1 MRTLSL
7 VVVALIFSATS
18 SLATSA
24 VAENGAHLNNVQLA
38 QALDVAGGAK
48 DVETAQRLLR
58 EASVRTKT
66 KQISGGDNINVME
79 FSTASGQ
86 AVDGAIVYFK
96 KFGAAFKFAN
106 QRFGDK
112 MGELPQDWDGYKTYA
127 DSVKAF
133 AGNDVKVAN
142 DYFGEIFEWFKARQ
156 KTIGDQGGVMIIYEK
171 PGRPG
176 AMVAY
181 ADKNVYP
188 ENAVASLLSSR
199 QALNKITFSPE
210 VFRLKPNASKFFQ
223 EVFEDPQG
231 TVKIANKPYDWVE
244 ISEK

>member
-1 MRTLSL
+1 MRISDLVAIALVFAATLG
-7 VVVALIFSATS
+7 VTAAAT
-18 SLATSA
+18 
-24 VAENGAHLNNVQLA
+24 AENGTNPNKVQLA
-38 QALDVAGGAK
+38 QALDAAGGAK
-48 DVETAQRLLR
+48 DVEMAQKLLR
-58 EASVRTKT
+58 EATVRTKT

-79 FSTASGQ
+79 FASASGQ

-112 MGELPQDWDGYKTYA
+112 MGELPQDWEGYKTHA
-127 DSVKAF
+127 DAVKAF

-142 DYFGEIFEWFKARQ
+142 AYFGEIFDWFKARQ
-156 KTIGDQGGVMIIYEK
+156 KTIGDQGGVLIIYEK

-181 ADKNVYP
+181 ADKNSYP
-188 ENAVASLLSSR
+188 ENAVASVLSSK

-210 VFRLKPNASKFFQ
+210 IFRLKPNAAKFFQ
-223 EVFEDPQG
+223 QVFEDPEG
-231 TVKIANKPYDWVE
+231 TVKIANKPYEWVE

>member
-1 MRTLSL
+1 MRISSL
-7 VVVALIFSATS
+7 VAVALVFSAAS
-18 SLATSA
+18 SVTAGAL
-24 VAENGAHLNNVQLA
+24 AENARLNNAQLA

-48 DVETAQRLLR
+48 DVETAQKLLR
-58 EASVRTKT
+58 DASVRTKT

-79 FSTASGQ
+79 FSSASGQ

-127 DSVKAF
+127 DSVKGF
-133 AGNDVKVAN
+133 AGNDVTVAN
-142 DYFGEIFEWFKARQ
+142 AYFGEIFEWFKARQ

-181 ADKNVYP
+181 ADRNSYP
-188 ENAVASLLSSR
+188 ENAVASLLSSK

-210 VFRLKPNASKFFQ
+210 VFRLKPNATKFFQ
-223 EVFEDPQG
+223 EVFEDPAG
-231 TVKIANKPYDWVE
+231 T
-244 ISEK
+244 

>member
-1 MRTLSL
+1 MRISSL
-7 VVVALIFSATS
+7 VAVALVFSAAS
-18 SLATSA
+18 SIAASA
-24 VAENGAHLNNVQLA
+24 SAENARLNNTQLA

-48 DVETAQRLLR
+48 DVETAQKLLR
-58 EASVRTKT
+58 DASVRTKT

-79 FSTASGQ
+79 FSSASGQ

-127 DSVKAF
+127 DSVKSF
-133 AGNDVKVAN
+133 AGNDIKVAN
-142 DYFGEIFEWFKARQ
+142 AYFGEIFEWFKARQ

-181 ADKNVYP
+181 SDKNSYP
-188 ENAVASLLSSR
+188 ENAVASLLSSK
-199 QALNKITFSPE
+199 QALNKITFSSE
-210 VFRLKPNASKFFQ
+210 VFRLKPNATKFFQ
-223 EVFEDPQG
+223 EVFEDPEG
-231 TVKIANKPYDWVE
+231 TVKITNKPYQWVE
-244 ISEK
+244 ISDK